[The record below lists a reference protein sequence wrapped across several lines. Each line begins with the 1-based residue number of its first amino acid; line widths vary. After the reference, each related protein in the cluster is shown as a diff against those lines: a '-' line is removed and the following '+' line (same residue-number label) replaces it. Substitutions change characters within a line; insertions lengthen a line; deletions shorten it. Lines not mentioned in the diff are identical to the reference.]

1 MLHYLVHIV
10 YIKDYSEEQS
20 NKYNHQLTKN
30 EHSGSWELFGQ
41 LRFGYSWVRM
51 LRLKLHQTR
60 IQYDE
65 WCSFLRSWRLCGWS
79 QSGYEQSKQYV
90 GKALRR
96 QMLVLCIWEKF
107 GGGSFSSGAEKWS
120 VVKPVDW
127 QSYDWVEVLP
137 CASQC
142 VYFKQFIVEYRSAS
156 RHTLFVRGHTQDCGS
171 DPFNKVAHGVNVFP
185 LASWFRH
192 VIAMQPCR
200 WSITIP
206 RGSRD
211 VATLSLAMRRVN
223 METAVRWLERNRCH
237 RSPMLLYLYSSRFGK
252 SLLRMSW
259 SEASDLDASR
269 DK

>member
-10 YIKDYSEEQS
+10 YIKDYSEKQS
-20 NKYNHQLTKN
+20 NKYNHQLPWN

-41 LRFGYSWVRM
+41 LRFGYVWFRM
-51 LRLKLHQTR
+51 LRLKIHQTR

-65 WCSFLRSWRLCGWS
+65 WCSFLRSWRLCSWS

-96 QMLVLCIWEKF
+96 QMLVLRIWEKF

-120 VVKPVDW
+120 VVKPVVW

-137 CASQC
+137 CAPQC

-171 DPFNKVAHGVNVFP
+171 DPFGKARMESTFP
-185 LASWFRH
+185 ICQLIWDMSHTQCNHAGGQCLS
-192 VIAMQPCR
+192 
-200 WSITIP
+200 
-206 RGSRD
+206 
-211 VATLSLAMRRVN
+211 TLSLALLCVVW
-223 METAVRWLERNRCH
+223 TCKWL
-237 RSPMLLYLYSSRFGK
+237 
-252 SLLRMSW
+252 
-259 SEASDLDASR
+259 SDG
-269 DK
+269 